1 MDFAVDYVGCYKD
14 QQKAYSYWLS
24 GFADTICSYQPQTKR
39 NSLYIYKKVR
49 GSLTAATLFHISL
62 ILVQKDPL
70 QILTCWCSLVAW
82 LVLVSHVIML
92 GNVDQ

>member
-1 MDFAVDYVGCYKD
+1 MGCYKD

-24 GFADTICSYQPQTKR
+24 GFDDTIYSYQPQTKR

-70 QILTCWCSLVAW
+70 QILSLWCSLVAW

-92 GNVDQ
+92 GNVEQ

>member
-24 GFADTICSYQPQTKR
+24 GFADTIYSYQPQTKR
-39 NSLYIYKKVR
+39 NSLYIYQKVR
-49 GSLTAATLFHISL
+49 RSLTSTLFNISL

-70 QILTCWCSLVAW
+70 QILTCWCNLVAW

-92 GNVDQ
+92 ENVDQ

>member
-1 MDFAVDYVGCYKD
+1 MGCYKD

-24 GFADTICSYQPQTKR
+24 GFDDTIYSYQPQTKR
-39 NSLYIYKKVR
+39 NSLCIYKKVR

-70 QILTCWCSLVAW
+70 QILSLWCSLVAW

-92 GNVDQ
+92 GNVEQ

>member
-24 GFADTICSYQPQTKR
+24 GFDDTIYSYQPQTKR

-49 GSLTAATLFHISL
+49 GSLTKTLFYISL
-62 ILVQKDPL
+62 ILVQKDSL

-82 LVLVSHVIML
+82 LVLVSYVIML